1 MKAAIKKITNLATKP
16 ARMRRFQALKDEG
29 LPEPI
34 VSAVSFLLSG
44 GGRVEEVIS
53 SVESARQDIAKR
65 GSQPVEILY
74 SPKPGSSG
82 SQSTPAIR
90 PEPGSSLNFTMERV
104 ARTGKDKTWGS
115 VLYIL
120 ARESRAEIV
129 LELGTCAGMSA
140 AYLASSEYC
149 KELHTIEGSAALSG
163 LARETLKK
171 VTNKAHVYNDLFD
184 DALDKLLPELPRVDC
199 AFIDGHHEKVATIH
213 YWERIA
219 PKMRPGGVVIFDDI
233 SWSQDMRDG
242 WIHLSR
248 QPQFSH
254 AADLGSIG
262 VCICGDD
269 DGREP
274 RYWDLQSVLG
284 KKKVGKPHGWSKQA
298 GELVE

>member
-1 MKAAIKKITNLATKP
+1 MKAAIKKLTHMTTNS
-16 ARMRRFQALKDEG
+16 ARMRRFQRLKDEG

-44 GGRVEEVIS
+44 GERVDKVIS
-53 SVESARQDIAKR
+53 SVESARQEIAKG

-82 SQSTPAIR
+82 SKSTPEIR
-90 PEPGSSLNFTMERV
+90 PEPGVPLNFTMERV

-120 ARESRAEIV
+120 ARESRAEV
-129 LELGTCAGMSA
+129 LLELGTCAGMSA
-140 AYLASSEYC
+140 AYLASSEHC
-149 KELHTIEGSAALSG
+149 KELHTVEGSAALSE
-163 LARETLKK
+163 LARETLQK
-171 VTNKAHVYNDLFD
+171 VTTKAHVYNELFD
-184 DALDKLLPELPRVDC
+184 DALDTLLHDLPHVDL

-248 QPQFSH
+248 QPQFYH
-254 AADLGSIG
+254 AADLGAIG
-262 VCICGDD
+262 VCICGEGDSH
-269 DGREP
+269 EP
-274 RYWDLQSVLG
+274 IYWDLQPVLG
-284 KKKVGKPHGWSKQA
+284 KKKVGNPHGWSKEA